1 MAHDHG
7 QGRSHHRWA
16 HLRFSVVGPLLAAP
30 PAPGELKAALT
41 TLAATP
47 WLHPITGEP
56 TRFAFSTIERWL
68 YRAKRERADPVG
80 VLRRKVRKDRGRPR
94 AISDTLTRVL
104 LAQYDEHKGWSVQL
118 HADNL
123 AVRVEEDA
131 RLGPMPS
138 YSTVRRFLRA
148 HGLFRRRR
156 LGPRGSPGAA
166 RAEARFERREV
177 RSYEAEY
184 VHGLW
189 HLDFHHGSRPVLR
202 ADGTRVT
209 PILLGVLDDRS
220 RLCCHAQWY
229 LAETTATLVHGLA
242 QAFQKRGLPRAALMD
257 NGAPMLAAET
267 REGLLR
273 LGVHQATT
281 LPYSPYQNA
290 KQEVFWAQAEGRL
303 LAMLEGV
310 VELTLPLLNEAT
322 QAWVEMEYHHALH
335 SETGQTPL
343 HRFLAGPD
351 VGRPC
356 PSSVALRDAFRRDV
370 PRTQRR
376 SDGTVSLAGH
386 RFEIPDRYRHLAR
399 VTVRYASWDLGHV
412 TLVDEPTG
420 VALSPLYP
428 LDRAKNADGHRRRR
442 QPVVLDAAP
451 AEPPPSGLAPLLRKL
466 MAQYAATG
474 LPPAYLPTEDP
485 R

>member
-1 MAHDHG
+1 MTDDQG
-7 QGRSHHRWA
+7 QGRSPDRWA
-16 HLRFSVVGPLLAAP
+16 QLRFAIVGPLLAAP
-30 PAPGELKAALT
+30 PAPGALTAALT
-41 TLAATP
+41 ALADQQ
-47 WLHPITGEP
+47 WRHPITGAP

-68 YRAKRERADPVG
+68 YQAKRERADPVG
-80 VLRRKVRKDRGRPR
+80 VLRRRVRKDRGRRR
-94 AISDTLTRVL
+94 AISDRLTSVL
-104 LAQYDEHKGWSVQL
+104 RAQYAEHPSWSAQL
-118 HADNL
+118 HADNV
-123 AVRVEEDA
+123 AVRVDQDPS
-131 RLGPMPS
+131 LGPRPS
-138 YSTVRRFLRA
+138 YSTVRRVLRT
-148 HGLFRRRR
+148 HGLVRRRR
-156 LGPRGSPGAA
+156 WGPRGAPGAA
-166 RAEARFERREV
+166 RAEARFEHREV

-209 PILLGVLDDRS
+209 PLLLGVLDDRS

-229 LAETTATLVHGLA
+229 VAETAETLVHGLA

-310 VELTLPLLNEAT
+310 DELALPLLNEAT
-322 QAWVEMEYHHALH
+322 QAWVEMEYHRAVHA
-335 SETGQTPL
+335 ETGQTPL
-343 HRFLAGPD
+343 ARFLAGPS

-356 PSSVALRDAFRRDV
+356 PSSSVLRDAFRRDV

-376 SDGTVSLAGH
+376 SDGTISLDGH
-386 RFEIPDRYRHLAR
+386 RFEIPDRYRQLTR

-420 VALSPLYP
+420 AALSPLYP
-428 LDRAKNADGHRRRR
+428 LDRAKNADGRRRPR
-442 QPVVLDAAP
+442 QPIALDAAP
-451 AEPPPSGLAPLLRKL
+451 AEPAPSGIAPLLRKL
-466 MAQYAATG
+466 MAEYAATG
-474 LPPAYLPTEDP
+474 LPPAYLPTEDA
-485 R
+485 

>member
-7 QGRSHHRWA
+7 QGRSQDRWA
-16 HLRFSVVGPLLAAP
+16 HRRFSVVGPLLAAP
-30 PAPGELKAALT
+30 PAPGELTAALT
-41 TLAATP
+41 ALAATP
-47 WLHPITGEP
+47 WLPPSTGEP
-56 TRFAFSTIERWL
+56 TRFAFSTIERWR
-68 YRAKRERADPVG
+68 YRAQRERTDPGG

-94 AISDTLTRVL
+94 ALSDTLTRVL
-104 LAQYDEHKGWSVQL
+104 LAQYDEPTGWSAPL
-118 HADNL
+118 HADNR
-123 AVRVEEDA
+123 AVRVEADA
-131 RLGPMPS
+131 RLGSMPS
-138 YSTVRRFLRA
+138 YSTVRRVLRA

-166 RAEARFERREV
+166 RAEARFEQREV

-189 HLDFHHGSRPVLR
+189 HLDFHHGSRPVLL

-209 PILLGVLDDRS
+209 PILFGVLDDRS
-220 RLCCHAQWY
+220 RLCGHAQWY
-229 LAETTATLVHGLA
+229 LAETAATLVHGLA

-267 REGLLR
+267 RAGLLR

-335 SETGQTPL
+335 AETGQTPL
-343 HRFLAGPD
+343 HRFLAGPA
-351 VGRPC
+351 VGRPG
-356 PSSVALRDAFRRDV
+356 PSAAPLRDAFRRDV

-376 SDGTVSLAGH
+376 SDGTVSLDGH
-386 RFEIPDRYRHLAR
+386 RFEIPDRYRHLPR
-399 VTVRYASWDLGHV
+399 VTIRYASWDLGHV

-428 LDRAKNADGHRRRR
+428 VDRAKNADGRRRPR
-442 QPVVLDAAP
+442 QPVALAAGP
-451 AEPPPSGLAPLLRKL
+451 AEPPPSGMAPLLRKL

-474 LPPAYLPTEDP
+474 LPPAYLPTEDS
-485 R
+485 

>member
-7 QGRSHHRWA
+7 QGRSPDRWA
-16 HLRFSVVGPLLAAP
+16 QLRFAVVGPLLAAP
-30 PAPGELKAALT
+30 PAPGALQAALT
-41 TLAATP
+41 ALARQP

-68 YRAKRERADPVG
+68 YQAKHERADPVG
-80 VLRRKVRKDRGRPR
+80 VLRRKVRTDRGRPR
-94 AISDTLTRVL
+94 AISDPLMSVL
-104 LAQYDEHKGWSVQL
+104 RAQYAEHPGWSAQL

-123 AVRVEEDA
+123 AVRVEADP
-131 RLGPMPS
+131 RLGPMSS
-138 YSTVRRFLRA
+138 YSTVRRVLHA
-148 HGLFRRRR
+148 HGLIRRRR
-156 LGPRGSPGAA
+156 WGPRGSPGAA
-166 RAEARFERREV
+166 RAEARFEHREV

-202 ADGTRVT
+202 ADGTRLT

-229 LAETTATLVHGLA
+229 LAETAETLVHGLA

-257 NGAPMLAAET
+257 NGAPMLATET

-310 VELTLPLLNEAT
+310 GELTLPLLNEAT

-343 HRFLAGPD
+343 QRFLAGPT

-356 PSSVALRDAFRRDV
+356 PSSVTLRDAFRRDV
-370 PRTQRR
+370 TRTQRR
-376 SDGTVSLAGH
+376 SDGTLSLGGR
-386 RFEIPDRYRHLAR
+386 RFEIPDRYRQLTR
-399 VTVRYASWDLGHV
+399 VTVRYATWDLGHV

-420 VALSPLYP
+420 TALSPLYP
-428 LDRAKNADGHRRRR
+428 LDRAQNADGRRRPR
-442 QPVVLDAAP
+442 QPVAPATAP
-451 AEPPPSGLAPLLRKL
+451 AELPPSGIAPLLRKL
-466 MAQYAATG
+466 MAEYAATG
-474 LPPAYLPTEDP
+474 LPPAYLPTEDA
-485 R
+485 